1 VVFKV
6 DKAGKETVLYRFT
19 GGADGF
25 APYAGVV
32 RDESGNLY
40 GTTSSGGDLSGCGG
54 SGCGTVFKLN
64 TAGKKTDLYRF
75 TGGADGGNPY
85 SDLIRDAAGN
95 LYSTAY
101 TGGQLG
107 CFGGGTECGVVFKV
121 EPSGK
126 ETVLHTFT
134 GGKDGGLSFDGLV
147 SDCAGNLYGTTGYG
161 GAFPKGCSGYGCGV
175 VFKIALQE

>member
-1 VVFKV
+1 
-6 DKAGKETVLYRFT
+6 
-19 GGADGF
+19 
-25 APYAGVV
+25 
-32 RDESGNLY
+32 
-40 GTTSSGGDLSGCGG
+40 LSGCGG

-107 CFGGGTECGVVFKV
+107 CIGGTGCGVVFKV

-161 GAFPKGCSGYGCGV
+161 GDLSGCGGSGCGV